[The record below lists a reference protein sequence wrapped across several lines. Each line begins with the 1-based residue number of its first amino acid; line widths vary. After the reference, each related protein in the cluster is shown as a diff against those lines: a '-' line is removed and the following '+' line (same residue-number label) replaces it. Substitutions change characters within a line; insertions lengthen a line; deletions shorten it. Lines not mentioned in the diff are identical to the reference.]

1 MCVIIILMRILRTK
15 LPLIF
20 GLNKHEVKN
29 RSTSLFLITL
39 AGCHACFTVVF
50 HSVRRPYAP
59 SQASHTTHRSS
70 PFPHRAHYN
79 TYNFS
84 YNTPNFSDNTPNFS
98 KNSPSVFS
106 FSPTC
111 FLVKRPLA
119 LQATKATSKP
129 PWATKCNL
137 I

>member
-29 RSTSLFLITL
+29 RSTSFFLITL

-70 PFPHRAHYN
+70 TSPHRAHYN

-106 FSPTC
+106 FPPTC

-129 PWATKCNL
+129 SWATKCN
-137 I
+137 